1 MFTAVLARS
10 CVRIQARHFEP
21 LLYSTV
27 YGLKIRKLFTL
38 YYPRGN
44 MPLSHNYCGRKTK
57 RLSSEAVLDG
67 FKV

>member
-27 YGLKIRKLFTL
+27 YGLKIGKLFTL

-44 MPLSHNYCGRKTK
+44 MPLSHNYCDNKPK
-57 RLSSEAVLDG
+57 WCQSDAVLDG